1 MISSNAPQFNRP
13 PQILPIIV
21 LSQFAGT
28 SLWFAVNAI
37 LPDLQHDWNLPA
49 DTVGNMTSAIQLGFI
64 TGTLLFAFLNIAD
77 RFSPRKIF
85 LICSLAGSVGNL
97 LIYGIAHELTAL
109 LFLRFLTG
117 IALAG
122 IYPVGMKIAAG
133 WYKDGL
139 GNALG
144 FLVGALVLGTSFPHF
159 LRSFESDVHW
169 ETVIVTISAISAA
182 GGVLMWFFV
191 PDGPYLTQGTSFN
204 PKALAVIFQS
214 RDLRAAVFGY
224 FGHMWELYTFYA
236 FVPFMLLAYQTMHPE
251 VNVNVSFWSFC
262 IIAAGSFGC
271 AAGGVISQR
280 AGSARVAF
288 FQLFGSGLLCLF
300 SPLLFHSPTPAF
312 FTLFI
317 SWGALVVGDSPQFS
331 ALIARYA
338 PKELVGS
345 ALTIGNSIGFSIT
358 IVSIQTISY
367 LTKFVHP
374 EYLFMF
380 LAVGPL
386 VGLVSI
392 SPLLKNKINHE

>member
-1 MISSNAPQFNRP
+1 MISPDLSSPQKNTL
-13 PQILPIIV
+13 ILPVIV

-49 DTVGNMTSAIQLGFI
+49 DAVGNMTSAIQLGFI

-85 LICSLAGSVGNL
+85 LICSLAGSVSNL
-97 LIYGIAHELTAL
+97 LIYGIAHDLTTL

-133 WYKDGL
+133 WYKVGL

-169 ETVIVTISAISAA
+169 ETVIVTISMISAA
-182 GGVLMWFFV
+182 GGALMWLFV
-191 PDGPYLTQGTSFN
+191 PDGPFLTKGTSFN
-204 PKALAVIFQS
+204 PKALAVIFRS
-214 RDLRAAVFGY
+214 RDLRAAAFGY

-236 FVPFMLLAYQTMHPE
+236 FVPFMLSAYLAMHPE
-251 VNVNVSFWSFC
+251 VNFNISFWSFC
-262 IIAAGSFGC
+262 IIAAGSIGC
-271 AAGGVISQR
+271 AVGGVISQR
-280 AGSARVAF
+280 TGSARVAF
-288 FQLFGSGLLCLF
+288 IQLLGSGLLCLF
-300 SPLLFHSPTPAF
+300 SPLLLHSPSPVF
-312 FTLFI
+312 LSLFI
-317 SWGALVVGDSPQFS
+317 AWGALVVGDSPQFS

-367 LTKFVHP
+367 LMKFVP
-374 EYLFMF
+374 AEYLFMF

-386 VGLVSI
+386 VGLISF
-392 SPLLKNKINHE
+392 SPLLKNEH